1 MFLNIALF
9 FLIFVAAKKKF
20 SALGGSLLLGAIKGA
35 SYYFYHVSKNLNV
48 ALIAAAGTA
57 LVTYLLVTTIQRL
70 DKPGADGKPPEGFR
84 WEYIGIAVFAFL
96 FLVGEFVFGLRA
108 LALGA

>member
-20 SALGGSLLLGAIKGA
+20 SALGGSVLLGAIKGA
-35 SYYFYHVSKNLNV
+35 VYYFTSKNVPLSAGMFV
-48 ALIAAAGTA
+48 GTA
-57 LVTYLLVTTIQRL
+57 LLSFLLVTLISRL
-70 DKPGADGKPPEGFR
+70 DQPGAEGQKQAGFR
-84 WEYIGIAVFAFL
+84 WEYLAIAVVAFF

-108 LALGA
+108 FALTH